1 VSSALGIVVLFAA
14 EAFHGG
20 HEPGNLP
27 ATLPVYAANSVWE
40 IVHIGQFLG
49 YLLLLVGLVALCR
62 SIGEGAGAAVAWLGF
77 VVAVV
82 SVAIYGANQAVDGV
96 AIKFVAE
103 QWVDA
108 PAAQKADAFRLA
120 NAVRHA
126 EIGLTSF
133 SQLTLGLAL
142 LLSGLAT
149 ALDRTYPR
157 LLGWTAMALGGL
169 YVVAGMLVAHNGFT
183 VVGFTATAGLGL
195 ALWFLFLAVSLW
207 RKAGEEARRSG
218 AWVRVQ
224 A

>member
-1 VSSALGIVVLFAA
+1 
-14 EAFHGG
+14 
-20 HEPGNLP
+20 
-27 ATLPVYAANSVWE
+27 
-40 IVHIGQFLG
+40 
-49 YLLLLVGLVALCR
+49 
-62 SIGEGAGAAVAWLGF
+62 
-77 VVAVV
+77 VVAV
-82 SVAIYGANQAVDGV
+82 AIFGANQAVDGI

-149 ALDRTYPR
+149 ALVRTHPR
-157 LLGWTAMALGGL
+157 PLGWTGMALGAL
-169 YVVAGMLVAHNGFT
+169 YVVAGVLVAHNGFT
-183 VVGFTATAGLGL
+183 VVGFTATTGLGL

-207 RKAGEEARRSG
+207 RKAGEATRGSG
-218 AWVRVQ
+218 NRGRLGA
-224 A
+224 

>member
-1 VSSALGIVVLFAA
+1 MSVRATDLHPGGAPQQVLLRIGAVASVLGIVVLFVA

-27 ATLPVYAANSVWE
+27 ATLPVYAANSLWE

-49 YLLLLVGLVALCR
+49 YLLLLVGLIALGR
-62 SIGEGAGAAVAWLGF
+62 SIGDGAGAAVARLGF

-82 SVAIYGANQAVDGV
+82 AVAIFGVNQAVDGV

-108 PAAQKADAFRLA
+108 PAAQKADAFHLA
-120 NAVRHA
+120 NAVRHI

-142 LLSGLAT
+142 LLTGLAT
-149 ALDRTYPR
+149 ALAEPTRGSSDGP
-157 LLGWTAMALGGL
+157 A
-169 YVVAGMLVAHNGFT
+169 
-183 VVGFTATAGLGL
+183 
-195 ALWFLFLAVSLW
+195 W
-207 RKAGEEARRSG
+207 RSARSTGRPGCS
-218 AWVRVQ
+218 
-224 A
+224 